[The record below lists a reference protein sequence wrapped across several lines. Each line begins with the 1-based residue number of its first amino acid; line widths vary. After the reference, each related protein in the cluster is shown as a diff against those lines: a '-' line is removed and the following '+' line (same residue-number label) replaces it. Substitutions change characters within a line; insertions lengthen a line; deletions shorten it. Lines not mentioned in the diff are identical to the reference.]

1 MVESAALESTFL
13 LFTNLPTMFSFR
25 VGANNM
31 AQAMIVPI
39 AMSTEVDLV
48 PVLDM
53 VPLDHL
59 PPFSL
64 PSEADLL
71 RLLHG
76 KSPQP
81 CQIKNRKSRCSD
93 EGGCEEKGEKCVL
106 RKMKESWAQKGLPLK
121 ERDDE
126 IVNFFSKVKQRLQ
139 SLKKNVKKMSSQ
151 TKEKHSFSSTTVNLA
166 PMNIQELIKSLWH
179 LPARIKKSLLAVVED
194 YLGKNATR

>member
-13 LFTNLPTMFSFR
+13 LFTNLPTMLSFR
-25 VGANNM
+25 VEANNM

-64 PSEADLL
+64 TSEADLL

-126 IVNFFSKVKQRLQ
+126 IVNIFSKVKQRLQ

-166 PMNIQELIKSLWH
+166 PMNIQELIKSLCYGVSF
-179 LPARIKKSLLAVVED
+179 LTGAP
-194 YLGKNATR
+194 

>member
-13 LFTNLPTMFSFR
+13 LFTNLPTMLSFR
-25 VGANNM
+25 VEANNM

-126 IVNFFSKVKQRLQ
+126 IVNIFSKQRLQ

-166 PMNIQELIKSLWH
+166 PMNIQELIKSLCYGVSF
-179 LPARIKKSLLAVVED
+179 LTGAP
-194 YLGKNATR
+194 

>member
-13 LFTNLPTMFSFR
+13 LFTNLPTMLSFR
-25 VGANNM
+25 VEANNM

-71 RLLHG
+71 RRLHG
-76 KSPQP
+76 KIPQP

-93 EGGCEEKGEKCVL
+93 EGGCEEKGKKCVL

-166 PMNIQELIKSLWH
+166 PMNIQELIKSLCYGVSF
-179 LPARIKKSLLAVVED
+179 LTGAP
-194 YLGKNATR
+194 